1 MSDVVSANEAAH
13 RFGLSEKT
21 VRRWI
26 AAGRLTADK
35 RGRAYRVSLSEVAA
49 LNGQRTGRDGG
60 PTADSGQTA
69 DKRSAP
75 PTADAMSAMSGGAEL
90 VALVARLHDEVKL
103 YAEAATLWQARAF
116 MLEDRV
122 RALEAPRSSQ
132 DAAESPTGPH
142 LTAQADEPTA
152 APSQTP
158 SPRVPAPL
166 PPSPNGS
173 RGWWRRWWAA
183 IVGAGLVLS
192 MMATTLR

>member
-49 LNGQRTGRDGG
+49 LNGQRTGRNGG

-69 DKRSAP
+69 DNRSAP
-75 PTADAMSAMSGGAEL
+75 PTADAMSGGAEL

-132 DAAESPTGPH
+132 DAAESPTAAH
-142 LTAQADEPTA
+142 LTAHADESTA
-152 APSQTP
+152 GEAPED
-158 SPRVPAPL
+158 PAPRAPEPR
-166 PPSPNGS
+166 PPGPNGS
-173 RGWWRRWWAA
+173 RPWWRRWA
-183 IVGAGLVLS
+183 VLV
-192 MMATTLR
+192 TG

>member
-35 RGRAYRVSLSEVAA
+35 RGRAYCVSLSEVAA
-49 LNGQRTGRDGG
+49 LNGQRTGCDGG

-69 DKRSAP
+69 DNRSAP

-122 RALEAPRSSQ
+122 RALEAPRSSR
-132 DAAESPTGPH
+132 DAAESPTAPY
-142 LTAQADEPTA
+142 LTARDDEPTTEHSEPPA
-152 APSQTP
+152 
-158 SPRVPAPL
+158 PRVPVPI

-173 RGWWRRWWAA
+173 GWWRRWWAA
-183 IVGAGLVLS
+183 IAGV
-192 MMATTLR
+192 